1 MSPGPRSKPETEDQW
16 RPTASLSALRL
27 RARLLAEVRHFF
39 QERGVLEVETP
50 LLAAAPVTDPHLDT
64 FSCRGQVAGEQQEL
78 FLQTSPEYAMKRL
91 LAAGSGPIFQICKAF
106 RCGEQGRHHNP
117 EFTILEWYRPGFDH
131 HDLMAEIDELLA
143 ATLGCP
149 AAERLSFAEAFD
161 RYAGIDPHTADTGQ
175 LRARALALGHTG
187 LDSDDPDLWL
197 DLLLSQQVQPRLGRG
212 RPTFLHDYP
221 ARQAAL
227 ARVRDGQPPV
237 AERFELYLEGTELAN
252 GYHELTDAE
261 EQRQRFAADLARRQA
276 LARPAVPVD
285 EHLLAALT
293 AGMPACAGVALGF
306 DRLVLV
312 AAGATHLSEVLAF
325 PIDRA

>member
-1 MSPGPRSKPETEDQW
+1 
-16 RPTASLSALRL
+16 
-27 RARLLAEVRHFF
+27 VRRFF
-39 QERGVLEVETP
+39 HDRGVLEVETP
-50 LLAAAPVTDPHLDT
+50 LLAAAPVTDPHIET
-64 FSCRGQVAGEQQEL
+64 FSCQGMVAGVAQDL
-78 FLQTSPEYAMKRL
+78 YLQTSPEYAMKRL

-106 RCGEQGRHHNP
+106 RRGEQGSHHNP
-117 EFTILEWYRPGFDH
+117 EFTMLEWYRPGFDH
-131 HDLMAEIDELLA
+131 HQLMTEIDELLA
-143 ATLGCP
+143 ATIGCA
-149 AAERLSFAEAFD
+149 AAERLTFAEAF
-161 RYAGIDPHTADTGQ
+161 RGYAGIDPHTADTRQ
-175 LRARALALGHTG
+175 LRARALELGHTG

-212 RPTFLHDYP
+212 RPTFLYDYP

-227 ARVRDGQPPV
+227 AKVRDEQPPV

-261 EQRQRFAADLARRQA
+261 EQRQRFAADLARRQE
-276 LARPAVPVD
+276 LGRPAVPVD
-285 EHLLAALT
+285 FHLLAALV

-312 AAGATHLSEVLAF
+312 AAGASHLAEVMAF

>member
-1 MSPGPRSKPETEDQW
+1 MSPGPRSKSETEDQW

-27 RARLLAEVRHFF
+27 RARLLAEVRYFF

-64 FSCRGQVAGEQQEL
+64 FSCRGHVAGEQQEL

-91 LAAGSGPIFQICKAF
+91 LAAGSGPIFQISKAF